1 MKRMGWIALALAAAG
16 CGAEPQSSQG
26 AEPVEQGAAAPQPGA
41 PVNASAPADTGRASR
56 FTPLSEAACPIKSEI
71 EETGDWVR
79 SCPGIA
85 PYGVEWSSS
94 DLREDL
100 TLVRDDGS
108 VDLGLPVIVAN
119 GAFDAL
125 GKQIEWRGPA
135 GGSPDVLVVR
145 VHVSGPTGK
154 SDSGRLAIVKL
165 GPKPCVAAIVG
176 LKPGQSAEARAIAD
190 RQPLPPCLEAAQ

>member
-1 MKRMGWIALALAAAG
+1 MKRMGWVALVLAAAG
-16 CGAEPQSSQG
+16 CGTQPQSNRTAEP
-26 AEPVEQGAAAPQPGA
+26 EQGAAAQPGA
-41 PVNASAPADTGRASR
+41 PVNASVLADTGRASR

-85 PYGVEWSSS
+85 PYGVEWSSG

-100 TLVRDDGS
+100 TLVRDDGP
-108 VDLGLPVIVAN
+108 VDLGLPVMVAN

-135 GGSPDVLVVR
+135 GGAPDVLVVR
-145 VHVSGPTGK
+145 VHVADQTGK
-154 SDSGRLAIVKL
+154 NDSGRLAIVTL

-176 LKPGQSAEARAIAD
+176 VQPGQNAEARAIAD
-190 RQPLPPCLEAAQ
+190 RSPLPLCLKAAQ